1 MQRVIEAWSPDNS
14 DVIMNRNR
22 DASLVLE
29 SFKHAVE
36 NGSESATEL
45 YERRISPQVGK
56 SGALEQGLS
65 FRTSEAPLVLD
76 VLVSFVRELPAKKIL
91 SRRRATSLVG
101 TVALTARHEFG
112 ISVSN

>member
-14 DVIMNRNR
+14 DIVLNQNK
-22 DASLVLE
+22 DANLVLQ
-29 SFKHAVE
+29 SFKYAVE
-36 NGSESATEL
+36 TGSESAREL

-56 SGALEQGLS
+56 NGAVEEGLS

-76 VLVSFVRELPAKKIL
+76 VLVSFVRELPANRLL

-101 TVALTARHEFG
+101 AVALTARHEFG
-112 ISVSN
+112 IPVSG